1 MTTDPY
7 ANLRLAA
14 WRDALKVLAVQLIAM
29 LIAAVL
35 AAIVGNANFGLGV
48 LIGAGIGIL
57 SNAYLAVA
65 LLGKPLLTGK
75 PGNVL
80 FSWLIRVGL
89 TVSLLFIVMR
99 AGYVPPA
106 SLIAGLAMVFLAHWL
121 AVSFWLRG
129 RR

>member
-29 LIAAVL
+29 LIAAAI
-35 AAIVGNANFGLGV
+35 AAIAGNANFGLGV

-99 AGYVPPA
+99 AGFVPPA
-106 SLIAGLAMVFLAHWL
+106 SLIAGLAIVFLAHWL
-121 AVSFWLRG
+121 AVSFWLSG